1 VKILLDACVW
11 GGALAK
17 LRSEGHDVEWIGA
30 LPEDPGDEEVISRA
44 CAEGRVLVTLD
55 KDFGEMAVVRGV
67 PHCGIIRLV
76 DVAASRQAE
85 ICLLAL
91 KRYEA
96 DLNRGALITVSS
108 GRTRIR
114 LP

>member
-1 VKILLDACVW
+1 VRILLDACVW
-11 GGALAK
+11 GGARAK
-17 LRSEGHDVEWIGA
+17 LTSEGHDVEWIGDLSA
-30 LPEDPGDEEVISRA
+30 DPGDEEVISQA
-44 CAEGRVLVTLD
+44 CAERRILVTLD
-55 KDFGEMAVVRGV
+55 KDFGELAVVRGV

-76 DVAASRQAE
+76 DVAASRQAD
-85 ICLLAL
+85 ICLLVL

-96 DLNRGALITVSS
+96 DLNLGALITVSS

>member
-1 VKILLDACVW
+1 VRILLDACVW
-11 GGALAK
+11 GGATAR
-17 LRSEGHDVEWIGA
+17 LRSEGHDVEWIGDLA
-30 LPEDPGDEEVISRA
+30 EDPGDEEVINRA
-44 CAEGRVLVTLD
+44 CAEHRVLVTLD
-55 KDFGEMAVVRGV
+55 KDFGELAVVRGV
-67 PHCGIIRLV
+67 QHCGIIRLV

-85 ICLLAL
+85 VCLLLL

-96 DLNRGALITVSS
+96 DLSRGALVTAGS

>member
-1 VKILLDACVW
+1 VRILLDACVW
-11 GGALAK
+11 GGARAGLA
-17 LRSEGHDVEWIGA
+17 SEGHDVKWIGD
-30 LPEDPGDEEVISRA
+30 LSEDPGDEEVITQA
-44 CAEGRVLVTLD
+44 CTERRVLVTLD
-55 KDFGEMAVVRGV
+55 KDFGEMAVVHGV

-85 ICLLAL
+85 ICRLVL

-96 DLNRGALITVSS
+96 DLHRGALITVSR